1 MTDARKPAETRPA
14 RMDDPSGLTALEA
27 RQLAGRRGE
36 AVNTINR
43 MTDNR
48 PALFALWY
56 LLTFGALLVLLKS
69 R

>member
-1 MTDARKPAETRPA
+1 M
-14 RMDDPSGLTALEA
+14 
-27 RQLAGRRGE
+27 
-36 AVNTINR
+36 NTINR

-56 LLTFGALLVLLKS
+56 LLTFGALYAEPIARWITS